1 MAKLWPEIMA
11 PSLYV
16 TEMPGAVRSIIL
28 ESIPAGADA
37 ETGNV
42 STAHHQ
48 NRSPADRSTLRAE
61 SKDGLYA
68 DLAADME
75 LRQLR
80 YFVTL
85 AEELHFGRAAD
96 REHIVQ
102 SALSQQVQRLE
113 RELGVRLLERS
124 THHVALTA
132 SGVVFLVEA
141 RQILAHVDRA
151 AEVARRAAGT
161 SAPLRVGI
169 IDSSYD
175 SMPQILHE
183 VQARYPGLVIN
194 QVEASVPQQYQQLL
208 DGRLDVGVGRAT
220 LAPPQI
226 ASLLF
231 RRDPLGVL
239 VPTGHT
245 FADLDGVSVADLARE
260 PLLLAEEARAP
271 EFNQFTVEMCRA
283 AGFTPTVYRG
293 TVESIRAAADLV
305 AQGRCLYCVPSS
317 CIAALPGTI
326 WRPLTEPASDY
337 PWSVL
342 WRAADDSGHVQ
353 AVVSCAKAMSKRL
366 GWLTTADQT
375 AP

>member
-1 MAKLWPEIMA
+1 
-11 PSLYV
+11 
-16 TEMPGAVRSIIL
+16 
-28 ESIPAGADA
+28 
-37 ETGNV
+37 
-42 STAHHQ
+42 
-48 NRSPADRSTLRAE
+48 
-61 SKDGLYA
+61 
-68 DLAADME
+68 ME

-85 AEELHFGRAAD
+85 AEELHFGRAAE

-132 SGVVFLVEA
+132 AGVVFLVEA
-141 RQILAHVDRA
+141 RQILAHAGRA
-151 AEVARRAAGT
+151 AEAARNAAG
-161 SAPLRVGI
+161 AAVPLRVGI

-183 VQARYPGLVIN
+183 VQARYPGLVIH
-194 QVEASVPQQYQQLL
+194 QVEAGVPEQYRLL
-208 DGRLDVGVGRAT
+208 ADGRLDVGVGRAA
-220 LAPPQI
+220 LAPPRV

-231 RRDPLGVL
+231 RQDRLGVL
-239 VPTGHT
+239 VPAGHR
-245 FADLDGVSVADLARE
+245 FAGLAGVSVAVLAQE

-283 AGFTPTVYRG
+283 AGFTPRVYRG
-293 TVESIRAAADLV
+293 TVESIRAAAGLV

-317 CIAALPGTI
+317 CVAALPGTI
-326 WRPLTEPASDY
+326 WRPLTEPASCY

-342 WRAADDSGHVQ
+342 WRAADDSGHVA
-353 AVVSCAKAMSKRL
+353 AVVSCARAMSERL
-366 GWLTTADQT
+366 GWLTAAGQ
-375 AP
+375 AAR

>member
-1 MAKLWPEIMA
+1 
-11 PSLYV
+11 
-16 TEMPGAVRSIIL
+16 
-28 ESIPAGADA
+28 
-37 ETGNV
+37 
-42 STAHHQ
+42 
-48 NRSPADRSTLRAE
+48 
-61 SKDGLYA
+61 
-68 DLAADME
+68 LAAGVE

-85 AEELHFGRAAD
+85 AEELHFGRAAE

-124 THHVALTA
+124 THRVSVTPSVA
-132 SGVVFLVEA
+132 VFLVEA

-151 AEVARRAAGT
+151 AEAARRAVGA
-161 SAPLRVGI
+161 SATLRVGI
-169 IDSSYD
+169 IDSSYN
-175 SMPQILHE
+175 SMQQILHE

-194 QVEASVPQQYQQLL
+194 QVEVSVPEQYQQLA

-220 LAPPQI
+220 FAPPQI

-231 RRDPLGVL
+231 RQDLLGVL
-239 VPTGHT
+239 VPTGHR
-245 FADLDGVSVADLARE
+245 FADLEDVPVAVLAQE

-283 AGFTPTVYRG
+283 AGFTPTVYAG
-293 TVESIRAAADLV
+293 TVESSRAAADLV
-305 AQGRCLYCVPSS
+305 AMGRCLYCVPSS
-317 CIAALPGTI
+317 CISALPGTI
-326 WRPLTEPASDY
+326 WRPLTDPASHY

-342 WRAADDSGHVQ
+342 WRAADDSGHVR
-353 AVVSCAKAMSKRL
+353 AVVNCARSMSRRL
-366 GWLTTADQT
+366 GWLATVGLP

>member
-1 MAKLWPEIMA
+1 
-11 PSLYV
+11 
-16 TEMPGAVRSIIL
+16 
-28 ESIPAGADA
+28 
-37 ETGNV
+37 
-42 STAHHQ
+42 
-48 NRSPADRSTLRAE
+48 
-61 SKDGLYA
+61 
-68 DLAADME
+68 ME

-113 RELGVRLLERS
+113 RELSVRLLERS

-132 SGVVFLVEA
+132 PGAVFLIEA

-151 AEVARRAAGT
+151 AEAARNTAAA

-183 VQARYPGLVIN
+183 VQARHPGLVIH
-194 QVEASVPQQYQQLL
+194 QVEVGVPGQYQQLA
-208 DGRLDVGVGRAT
+208 DGRLDVGIGRAA

-231 RRDPLGVL
+231 RHDPLGVL
-239 VPTGHT
+239 VPAGHK
-245 FADLDGVSVADLARE
+245 FAALDAIPAAVLATE

-271 EFNQFTVEMCRA
+271 EFNQFTIEMCRA

-305 AQGRCLYCVPSS
+305 AKGRCLYCVPAS
-317 CIAALPGTI
+317 CISAIPGTI
-326 WRPLTEPASDY
+326 WRPLTQPASYY

-353 AVVSCAKAMSKRL
+353 AIVTCARTMSGKL
-366 GWLTTADQT
+366 GWLVTADQT
-375 AP
+375 AG